1 MYICILY
8 TQSILFVSWNHAGS
22 ICEHTCIHATALERD
37 KIKIGPFI
45 WQSTVR
51 QHSLALFLVQ
61 TIPPTIDLFFQTN
74 RTSVKIIR
82 KYYVS
87 RFYVEMDALSIFFSY
102 FLFKWN
108 GGWLLLRG
116 LKLHRTHIHALL
128 YIYNT
133 CILKMR
139 FAGAFLILFCTVTIG
154 IEHVLL
160 VGICTYEKTHFMYCR
175 STVDAK
181 IVFSVLHICFC

>member
-87 RFYVEMDALSIFFSY
+87 RFYVEMDALSIFF
-102 FLFKWN
+102 FVFFVQMEWWMTVIK
-108 GGWLLLRG
+108 GVETAP
-116 LKLHRTHIHALL
+116 HTHTRSA
-128 YIYNT
+128 IY
-133 CILKMR
+133 L
-139 FAGAFLILFCTVTIG
+139 
-154 IEHVLL
+154 
-160 VGICTYEKTHFMYCR
+160 
-175 STVDAK
+175 
-181 IVFSVLHICFC
+181 